1 MKHYQPCFAL
11 TLAFIRQTV
20 LSNSFFLVIL
30 ITTSTEKNNLNSSY
44 SFFEGTEILLNKEHH
59 CAYCFIAQEELLHLQ
74 LLFLTKNLTHIYS
87 DFFIIALTHA
97 TMQWWAM
104 MKQRYARLFS
114 SFPLWRLLFKQLFP
128 ELTWKYFYLCS
139 PTTNKK

>member
-20 LSNSFFLVIL
+20 LSNFFFLVIL

-74 LLFLTKNLTHIYS
+74 LLFLTKNLTHIYN
-87 DFFIIALTHA
+87 DFFIIALIHA
-97 TMQWWAM
+97 TMAM
-104 MKQRYARLFS
+104 MSNDEATVCSLIFFS
-114 SFPLWRLLFKQLFP
+114 SSLKTSVQTTVSRVNMKIFLLMFPYYQ
-128 ELTWKYFYLCS
+128 
-139 PTTNKK
+139 

>member
-20 LSNSFFLVIL
+20 LSNFFFLVIL

-97 TMQWWAM
+97 TMAM
-104 MKQRYARLFS
+104 MSNDEATVRSLIFFS
-114 SFPLWRLLFKQLFP
+114 SSLKTSVQTTASRVNMKIFLLMFPYYQ
-128 ELTWKYFYLCS
+128 
-139 PTTNKK
+139 

>member
-11 TLAFIRQTV
+11 TLAFRRQTV
-20 LSNSFFLVIL
+20 LSNFFFLVIL

-97 TMQWWAM
+97 TMQ
-104 MKQRYARLFS
+104 
-114 SFPLWRLLFKQLFP
+114 
-128 ELTWKYFYLCS
+128 
-139 PTTNKK
+139 

>member
-20 LSNSFFLVIL
+20 LSNFFFLVIL

-74 LLFLTKNLTHIYS
+74 LLFLTKNLTHIYN
-87 DFFIIALTHA
+87 DFFIIALIHA
-97 TMQWWAM
+97 TMAM
-104 MKQRYARLFS
+104 MSNDEATVRSLIFFS
-114 SFPLWRLLFKQLFP
+114 SSLKTSVQTTVSRVNMKIFLLMFPYYQ
-128 ELTWKYFYLCS
+128 
-139 PTTNKK
+139 